1 MPAKPK
7 ILFIGLDAMDPDLIH
22 QWAAS
27 GDLPTFASLIERG
40 IGAPTTNPPGLY
52 VGAVWP
58 SFFTGTSP
66 TRHGRYC
73 FKQLVPHTYSVE
85 PFRTSNLRRQPFWK
99 LLSDAGKQ
107 VAVVDV
113 PKSPLASQ
121 LKGIHVQD
129 WTTHDPDSFDGPHS
143 WPPDLAAEI
152 VQKWGGDSVR
162 NCNAIERSA
171 EGFNKFAR
179 DLAARIKI
187 KTEFCRETMHAQ
199 NWDLFL
205 VVFAESHCVGHQ
217 CWTLHDKTHK
227 SHDAEL
233 AKIVGDPLKEI
244 YIALDKAVGELLA
257 EVGEEGSVFVFTS
270 HGMGPHYDATFMLDE
285 ILVRLDPRPGA
296 WLRRWQREYSR
307 YKRGVQKRLLRR
319 ALPPAPP
326 MISHRRF
333 FAVPNNDAHGAIRV
347 NLIGREPKGKVRPGA
362 EFEAVYQELR
372 EGLMAIINRDNNQ
385 PIVRDVVRAED
396 WYPGEN
402 LDDLPDFFIDWN
414 RSEPIE
420 RVASPQI
427 GEFEKAFN
435 GVRTGDHKP
444 AGFFWAAGAHV
455 PRSAN
460 SEATNQ
466 KVSVM
471 DFAPTLA
478 EMLDV
483 SDGDFDGRPIRAV
496 LPSSKL

>member
-1 MPAKPK
+1 
-7 ILFIGLDAMDPDLIH
+7 
-22 QWAAS
+22 
-27 GDLPTFASLIERG
+27 
-40 IGAPTTNPPGLY
+40 
-52 VGAVWP
+52 
-58 SFFTGTSP
+58 
-66 TRHGRYC
+66 
-73 FKQLVPHTYSVE
+73 
-85 PFRTSNLRRQPFWK
+85 
-99 LLSDAGKQ
+99 
-107 VAVVDV
+107 
-113 PKSPLASQ
+113 
-121 LKGIHVQD
+121 
-129 WTTHDPDSFDGPHS
+129 
-143 WPPDLAAEI
+143 
-152 VQKWGGDSVR
+152 
-162 NCNAIERSA
+162 
-171 EGFNKFAR
+171 
-179 DLAARIKI
+179 
-187 KTEFCRETMHAQ
+187 
-199 NWDLFL
+199 
-205 VVFAESHCVGHQ
+205 
-217 CWTLHDKTHK
+217 
-227 SHDAEL
+227 
-233 AKIVGDPLKEI
+233 
-244 YIALDKAVGELLA
+244 
-257 EVGEEGSVFVFTS
+257 VFTS

-307 YKRGVQKRLLRR
+307 YKRGAQKRLLRR

-402 LDDLPDFFIDWN
+402 LDDLPDFFIEWN

-444 AGFFWAAGAHV
+444 SGFFWAAGAHV
-455 PRSAN
+455 PQSAK

-478 EMLDV
+478 EMLNV
-483 SDGDFDGRPIRAV
+483 PDGDFDGQPIQAV